1 MKTFTQYITE
11 TADNGSDLKK
21 AVKKNGFTIPTTYKY
36 GTYTKTYEYYS
47 KQGFRGEATIR
58 GTIEKLE
65 AAGWAKFDDY
75 DKFTP
80 DGSKISYH
88 SVLMSPDKTVLFKS
102 NCSYGGTSWD
112 NYYKGEFILISDEED
127 KLTMINVRKEFAKVF
142 SEIGFRACT
151 GGSDGVGEDTI
162 KQDSE
167 GRPVAY
173 IGMYL
178 PSKSEHD
185 VKIMNGYKQNLSSWK
200 KAGEDKWEK
209 GDWMVEI
216 VPDREGSN
224 FRRFAITYIGNVKR
238 VKL

>member
-1 MKTFTQYITE
+1 MKTFTRFINE
-11 TADNGSDLKK
+11 TDNGADLKK
-21 AVKKNGFTIPTTYKY
+21 AVKKNGFTMPATYKY

-58 GTIEKLE
+58 GTVEKLE
-65 AAGWAKFDDY
+65 AAGWTKFDDY

-80 DGSKISYH
+80 DGSRISYH

-112 NYYKGEFILISDEED
+112 NYYKGEFILTSDEEY
-127 KLTMINVRKEFAKVF
+127 KLTMLNIRKEFAKVF

-151 GGSDGVGEDTI
+151 GGDGVGEDTI

-178 PSKSEHD
+178 PSKSDFD
-185 VKIMNGYKQNLSSWK
+185 VNTINKYKQKLESWK
-200 KAGEDKWEK
+200 KTDEDEWEK
-209 GDWMVEI
+209 GDFRVAL
-216 VPDREGSN
+216 VPEREGSN
-224 FRRFAITYIGNVKR
+224 FVRFAITYIGNVKR